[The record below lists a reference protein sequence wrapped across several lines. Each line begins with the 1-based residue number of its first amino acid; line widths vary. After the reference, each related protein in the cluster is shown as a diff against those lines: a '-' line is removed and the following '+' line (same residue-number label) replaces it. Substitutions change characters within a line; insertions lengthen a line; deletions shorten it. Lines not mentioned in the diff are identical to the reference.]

1 MRKSCV
7 MMILIYL
14 IFFFLVLRFTVTLFN
29 FISNPKLTNSAKQ
42 YGDFVSILIPARNE
56 EADILNLLDSIKAQN
71 YSNYEA
77 IVLDD
82 NSTDKTFQICQ
93 EFAEKDQRFK
103 VISGKTLP
111 VDWLGKNFACHQ
123 LAEVAKGKYLIFLDA
138 DEIINDGLINNA
150 IHRMK
155 SGNLSLLSL
164 FTDQIMN
171 TWGEKLIVPLMHFF
185 LLNLLPLRLV
195 RLSKNPSFSAA
206 SGQFM
211 MFDAPN
217 YHQNKWHEQVKNQ
230 VVEDV
235 EIMKLVKSASY
246 HGEALLANGYIS
258 CRMYKSFTE
267 SLNGFSKNFF
277 AGFNYNI
284 FGLFF
289 YLLLVVLGPIASF
302 FFLSRE
308 LVFFALSL
316 IFLGR
321 IMISL
326 ASRQNVV
333 QNVILHP
340 LQLLCMVLISVISVK
355 KHFTKTV
362 IWKGRTIRK

>member
-1 MRKSCV
+1 MRQSCV
-7 MMILIYL
+7 IMVLIYL

-29 FISNPKLTNSAKQ
+29 FISNPKLTNAGRQ
-42 YGDFVSILIPARNE
+42 HDDFVSILIPARNE
-56 EADILNLLDSIKAQN
+56 EADILNLLQSIKDQN
-71 YSNYEA
+71 YTNYEV

-82 NSTDKTFQICQ
+82 NSTDKTFKICQ
-93 EFAEKDQRFK
+93 DFAYSDKRFR
-103 VISGKTLP
+103 VVSGKALP
-111 VDWLGKNFACHQ
+111 ADWLGKNYACHQ
-123 LAEVAKGKYLIFLDA
+123 LAESAKGKYLIFLDA
-138 DEIINDGLINNA
+138 DEIINDGLINNT

-155 SGNLSLLSL
+155 SGNLSVLSL

-171 TWGEKLIVPLMHFF
+171 TWGEKLVVPLMHFF

-211 MFDAPN
+211 MFDATN
-217 YHQNKWHEQVKNQ
+217 YHQNKWHEQVKDK

-235 EIMKLVKSASY
+235 EIMKLVKGFSY
-246 HGEALLANGYIS
+246 NGEALLANGYIS
-258 CRMYKSFTE
+258 CRMYKNFSE

-289 YLLLVVLGPIASF
+289 YLFLVVLGPIASF

-316 IFLGR
+316 IVLSR

-326 ASRQNVV
+326 ASRQNVL
-333 QNVILHP
+333 QNLILHP

-355 KHFTKTV
+355 KYFTKTV
-362 IWKGRTIRK
+362 VWKGRAIRK